1 MFPLKKKVKNP
12 KDQLEK
18 FKRGLFIKTLMA
30 LVSGFGDKAYGSVV
44 ISCQAPVLWIYDAV
58 RDFSLFPVSL

>member
-1 MFPLKKKVKNP
+1 MFPLKKKMKMT

-30 LVSGFGDKAYGSVV
+30 VVSGFGDKTFGSVV
-44 ISCQAPVLWIYDAV
+44 ISCQAPVVWIYDKSY
-58 RDFSLFPVSL
+58 RL

>member
-1 MFPLKKKVKNP
+1 MKMT

-30 LVSGFGDKAYGSVV
+30 VVSGFGDKTFGSVV
-44 ISCQAPVLWIYDAV
+44 ISCQAPVVWIYDKSY
-58 RDFSLFPVSL
+58 RL